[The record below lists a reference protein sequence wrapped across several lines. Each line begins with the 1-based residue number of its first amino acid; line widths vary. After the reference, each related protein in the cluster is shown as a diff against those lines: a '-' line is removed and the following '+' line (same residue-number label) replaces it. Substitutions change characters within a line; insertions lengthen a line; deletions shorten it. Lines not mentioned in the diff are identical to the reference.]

1 MLRIALI
8 SVLLP
13 LALAGAASKHAHA
26 PAADAGPPPLFDDLG
41 TWTHP
46 VTTSDPEAQKFFD
59 QGLRLVYAFN
69 HDEAIRA
76 FREAARRDP
85 DCAMAWWGIALASG
99 PNYNLPI
106 DSERDRTAREAIAK
120 ARAAAPKASP
130 KERDYV
136 AALEQRYAKPSGD
149 DRKALDRAYADAMR
163 GVAKKYPDDP
173 DAAVIFAESMMVLR
187 PWDLWKKDGA
197 PQPGTEELVAV
208 LEGVLEKTP
217 EHPGANHYYIHA
229 VEASP
234 HPERAIA
241 AAERTGGLMPGAGH
255 LVHMPSH
262 VWMRVGRYAD
272 AAESNRRAI
281 AADEKYVA
289 AAKPAGVYPMMYVPH
304 NVHFLWSAATM
315 EGRRAEAMAAAK
327 QVGDAVTPDDA
338 RAMPMLELFSPTP
351 WFAAARFGDWE
362 AILAAPAPP
371 ADLQFV
377 TGMWHHTRGR
387 AFVHTGKL
395 DEAQQELEAL
405 GNLAL
410 AMPPD
415 RIIGDNQPAQWHL
428 QLATAMLA
436 GELAAKRGQTDKA
449 VRLLGEAVVIED
461 KLPYS
466 EPPPWYQPARLVLGG
481 VLLDA
486 GRPAEAAGIYRE
498 DLTKHPENGWAL
510 HGLLQA
516 LKVQDAEM
524 GDVARDVERR
534 FASAWARADVKEPPR

>member
-1 MLRIALI
+1 MIRRVAAVLCL
-8 SVLLP
+8 LLP
-13 LALAGAASKHAHA
+13 LAAAAAEHAHA
-26 PAADAGPPPLFDDLG
+26 PAPDAGPPPLFDDLG
-41 TWTHP
+41 TWSHP
-46 VTTSDPEAQKFFD
+46 VTTSDPEAQKYFD

-106 DSERDRTAREAIAK
+106 DSERDRTARDAIAK
-120 ARAAAPKASP
+120 AKAAAPKATP
-130 KERDYV
+130 QERDYI
-136 AALEQRYAKPSGD
+136 AALEARYAKPSGD

-187 PWDLWKKDGA
+187 PWDLWKKDGS

-208 LEGVLEKTP
+208 LEGVLAKTP
-217 EHPGANHYYIHA
+217 QHPGANHYYIHA
-229 VEASP
+229 LEASP

-241 AAERTGGLMPGAGH
+241 AADRTGGLMPGAGH

-272 AAESNRRAI
+272 AAESNRKAI
-281 AADEKYVA
+281 AADTKYMA

-315 EGRRAEAMAAAK
+315 EGRRAEALDAAQKVAAS
-327 QVGDAVTPDDA
+327 VPPPAL
-338 RAMPMLELFSPTP
+338 REMPMLELFAPTP
-351 WFAAARFGDWE
+351 WFAHARFGEWD
-362 AILAAPAPP
+362 AVLAAPPPP
-371 ADLQFV
+371 ADLLF
-377 TGMWHHTRGR
+377 TKGMWHHARGR
-387 AFVHTGKL
+387 ALVHTGKL
-395 DEAQQELEAL
+395 DEAQAELEQVA
-405 GNLAL
+405 NIAL

-436 GELAAKRGQTDKA
+436 GELAAKRGQTEKA
-449 VRLLGEAVVIED
+449 LRLLGEAVVIED
-461 KLPYS
+461 KLPYT
-466 EPPPWYQPARLVLGG
+466 EPPAWYQPTRLVLGG

-486 GRPAEAAGIYRE
+486 GRPAEAELIYRE
-498 DLTKHPENGWAL
+498 DLVHHPANGWAL
-510 HGLLQA
+510 AGLADA
-516 LKVQDAEM
+516 LRAQQKDAA
-524 GDVARDVERR
+524 DVAKQFD
-534 FASAWARADVKEPPR
+534 AAWARADVKQPPR